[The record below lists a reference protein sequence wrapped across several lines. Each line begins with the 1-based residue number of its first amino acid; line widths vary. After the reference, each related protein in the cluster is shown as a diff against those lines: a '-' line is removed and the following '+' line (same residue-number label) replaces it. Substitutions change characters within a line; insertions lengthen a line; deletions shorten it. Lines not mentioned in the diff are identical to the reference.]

1 LDNNSTK
8 EARLAVRARA
18 ESPGEERLVA
28 ELQAGDETAFAELLD
43 AHGASMLR
51 VAQLYVRDSAVA
63 EEVVQ
68 ETWLRVLRS
77 LGMFEGRSSL
87 RTWIFVILGNVA
99 RRRAEQESRTVALP
113 EEPGRAVEAER
124 FFPAEHPRW
133 AQAWSTTVS
142 DWDGLPEG
150 KLLADEA
157 LGKFREA
164 VAELP
169 EQHAAV
175 ITLRDVE
182 GWTADEVCG
191 QLGLSQ
197 ANQRV
202 LLHRARSKVRGALEE
217 YFGMTG

>member
-1 LDNNSTK
+1 M
-8 EARLAVRARA
+8 AVRARP
-18 ESPGEERLVA
+18 EGIGEERLVA
-28 ELQAGDETAFAELLD
+28 DLRAGGEAAFAELVD

-51 VAQLYVRDSAVA
+51 VAQLSVRDTAVA

-68 ETWLRVLRS
+68 ETWLRVVRS
-77 LGMFEGRSSL
+77 VGDFEGRSSL

-99 RRRAEQESRTVALP
+99 RRRAEQESRTVALA
-113 EEPGRAVEAER
+113 EEPDRAVEAGR
-124 FFPAEHPRW
+124 FFPDAHPRW
-133 AQAWSTTVS
+133 AQAWSTPVS
-142 DWDGLPEG
+142 GWDDLPER

-157 LGKFREA
+157 LAKFREA

-169 EQHAAV
+169 EQHATV

-182 GWTADEVCG
+182 GWTADEVCDL
-191 QLGLSQ
+191 LGLTQ

-217 YFGMTG
+217 YFGMTA